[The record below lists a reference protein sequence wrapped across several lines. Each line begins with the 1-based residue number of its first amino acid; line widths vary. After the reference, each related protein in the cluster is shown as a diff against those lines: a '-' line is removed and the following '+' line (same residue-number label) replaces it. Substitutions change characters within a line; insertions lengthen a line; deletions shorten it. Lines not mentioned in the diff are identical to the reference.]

1 MTGLRGDLWA
11 FVLGLNFTLVIIISG
26 LLVEN
31 ESVFQGSKSL
41 YFVRLKKL
49 KIKKP
54 KKALSVP
61 QLLTP
66 QNYNPQ
72 PQEIVIN
79 VND

>member
-1 MTGLRGDLWA
+1 MANGLFDSFLFDSDMRR
-11 FVLGLNFTLVIIISG
+11 TYIIIVSE

-31 ESVFQGSKSL
+31 ESVFQGSKSS